1 MYSVKQKNK
10 PCPIQNFSTKA
21 KKVIAVDREIEIKL
35 YELLIK
41 HKMTYQELAAKTGL
55 SLSSISSLVNNKT
68 ERIPKNA
75 LCKIADVF
83 ELDDI
88 RDLIDFKKNK

>member
-1 MYSVKQKNK
+1 MK
-10 PCPIQNFSTKA
+10 NFSIKA

-35 YELLIK
+35 YDLLIQ

-68 ERIPKNA
+68 ERIPKTA

-83 ELDDI
+83 ALNDI
-88 RDLIDFKKNK
+88 RDLIDFKENK